1 MNRGLLLD
9 TDAISHLLRGTPRGE
24 LVSKIAAVAPEDRY
38 ISAITMG
45 ELLYGL
51 ERRSREALRERFEQE
66 FLARI
71 EVLPFDAEAARVYAR
86 LRAELERRRLP
97 LAEADL
103 QIAAIAVSRELPLL
117 TGNVKHFGRIEGL
130 ELEGF

>member
-1 MNRGLLLD
+1 MSRGLLLD
-9 TDAISHLLRGTPRGE
+9 TDAISHLLRGTDRGG
-24 LVSKIAAVAPEDRY
+24 LVGTIAAVAPEDRY
-38 ISAITMG
+38 IAAVTLG

-51 ERRSREALRERFEQE
+51 ERRSLAAVRQRFERE

-86 LRAELERRRLP
+86 LRAELERRRTP

-103 QIAAIAVSRELPLL
+103 QIAAIAVSRGLRLL

-130 ELEGF
+130 EIEGF